1 MCIKMSKIKELLND
15 ENSVLVFD
23 IDGVLA
29 LMEFGVYNHYGLL
42 SDEEWN
48 KASET
53 INFYTED
60 KVSKKIQTFLKNK
73 NMDRIFVITRVCNK
87 DEIEYKK
94 DYVNKYY
101 NILRDNVYTVLNNN
115 SKVRELHEIRN
126 KFNDIEDYQLIM
138 IDDTTKVLTEIQ
150 EQTPYSTAHISSFV
164 DI

>member
-150 EQTPYSTAHISSFV
+150 EQTPYSTAHISSFL

>member
-1 MCIKMSKIKELLND
+1 MSKIKELLND

-150 EQTPYSTAHISSFV
+150 EQTPYSTAHISSFL

>member
-1 MCIKMSKIKELLND
+1 MCIKMSKIKELLKDNK
-15 ENSVLVFD
+15 SVLVFD

-42 SDEEWN
+42 TDEEWN
-48 KASET
+48 NACET
-53 INFYTED
+53 TSFYTED
-60 KVSKKIQTFLKNK
+60 KVSKKIQDFLRNK
-73 NMDRIFVITRVCNK
+73 DMNRIFVITRVNNIN
-87 DEIEYKK
+87 EIDYKK

-101 NILRDNVYTVLNNN
+101 NIIKDNVYCVLNDN
-115 SKVRELHEIRN
+115 SKVKELNEIRN

-150 EQTPYSTAHISSFV
+150 EQTHYSTAHISSFL